1 MLSHWVCLYIKIL
14 KIFLKYLLSLIA
26 FCRHETKTLR
36 EDAFGNMF
44 IYGST
49 EIEVRSASE
58 AIDAF
63 NRGQKRRRVA
73 ATQVSLGY
81 KFAKKRSYKKY
92 NPIMI
97 ETYLIFDYKICL
109 AQSRIIAK
117 SYYIQHSIGQ
127 NTSFWRW

>member
-1 MLSHWVCLYIKIL
+1 MLFSYRIVKSTTNTSTIFLTTLETLSLEDPSKINSLLSYFIGCVCVLI
-14 KIFLKYLLSLIA
+14 KIFLKYVLSLIG

-92 NPIMI
+92 
-97 ETYLIFDYKICL
+97 LIRL
-109 AQSRIIAK
+109 
-117 SYYIQHSIGQ
+117 
-127 NTSFWRW
+127 

>member
-1 MLSHWVCLYIKIL
+1 MIL
-14 KIFLKYLLSLIA
+14 EIFLKYLPSLIA

-81 KFAKKRSYKKY
+81 EFAKNILIRIKLRIRFQIIFNCK
-92 NPIMI
+92 I
-97 ETYLIFDYKICL
+97 YLAK
-109 AQSRIIAK
+109 SRIIAK
-117 SYYIQHSIGQ
+117 SYHIQHSIGQ